1 MGLRIVILMFLRVK
15 QIKGN
20 CYYYAVES
28 IRKDKKVEQRVR
40 AYLGSYHKAKQQIK
54 LQFAKD
60 THLLKKLCNRLEELH
75 QATKTSRK

>member
-1 MGLRIVILMFLRVK
+1 MGLKIAIPMFLRVK

-28 IRKDKKVEQRVR
+28 IRKNKKVEQRVF
-40 AYLGSYHKAKQQIK
+40 AYLGSYRKAKQQIK

-60 THLLKKLCNRLEELH
+60 SDLLKKLCNRLEELH
-75 QATKTSRK
+75 QATTTSRK